1 MLQKLCQVQKTLKK
15 NQTWLSAFEELQLS
29 ETTDTICL
37 IFMLS
42 KTNEIVYLYNHF
54 ETSRWC
60 FGGSEE
66 LLSFMYHHRKNSVRG
81 KVIDKKWLI
90 RIGWLWVLWAGRQ
103 EGSIP
108 QEPSRLQFYKQIKS
122 GEGKKIT
129 LFFILE

>member
-1 MLQKLCQVQKTLKK
+1 MLQKLYQVQKTKQRKK

-60 FGGSEE
+60 FEGSEE
-66 LLSFMYHHRKNSVRG
+66 LLSFLYHHRKNSMRG
-81 KVIDKKWLI
+81 KVIDKKWFI
-90 RIGWLWVLWAGRQ
+90 RIGCLWGLWAGGQ
-103 EGSIP
+103 EGAV
-108 QEPSRLQFYKQIKS
+108 
-122 GEGKKIT
+122 
-129 LFFILE
+129 